1 MKGLRSEL
9 RMRLVSVEER
19 KSSLGEDVIYFMWND
34 VRHGAYR
41 GCEDSNGDCSE
52 K

>member
-1 MKGLRSEL
+1 MKGLLCEL
-9 RMRLVSVEER
+9 RMSVVSVEEW

-41 GCEDSNGDCSE
+41 GCEDCSE

>member
-1 MKGLRSEL
+1 MEGLRSEL
-9 RMRLVSVEER
+9 RMSVVLVEER

-34 VRHGAYR
+34 VRHGVYR
-41 GCEDSNGDCSE
+41 GCEDCSE